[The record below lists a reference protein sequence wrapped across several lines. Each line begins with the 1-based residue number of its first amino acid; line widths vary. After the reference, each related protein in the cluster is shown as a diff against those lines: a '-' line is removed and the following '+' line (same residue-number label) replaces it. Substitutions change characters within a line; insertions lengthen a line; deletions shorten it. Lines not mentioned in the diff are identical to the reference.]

1 MDNKN
6 TFFEDYQNLINSFEA
21 LKKEASN
28 PFFKSKYVTLNQIL
42 PVVKA
47 KCTENNFILNQF
59 PEVREGKNVLV
70 TNIEHISERVLNG
83 SIEIVSKDP
92 TDPQKV
98 GAGITYMRRYSLVT
112 MFMLEDEDDDG
123 NTASNQS
130 APAQTNTA
138 QPAPNKTYTPTPEQ
152 EQEDDNKPWITD
164 EIFQQAIYKL
174 LEAGTITKETPE
186 GEVLKVLRTKYK
198 VAKKYGDLV
207 LLALK

>member
-1 MDNKN
+1 MEKEN
-6 TFFEDYQNLINSFEA
+6 TFFKDYTNLINSFEA
-21 LKKEASN
+21 LKKEAVN
-28 PFFKSKYVTLNQIL
+28 PFYGKGYVALNQIL
-42 PVVKA
+42 PVVKE
-47 KCTENNFILNQF
+47 KCTEHNFVLVQVLGNS
-59 PEVREGKNVLV
+59 EGKNILR
-70 TNIEHISERVLNG
+70 TELRHKDGDRVQG
-83 SIEIVSKDP
+83 EIEIVSKDSL
-92 TDPQKV
+92 DPQKV

-123 NTASNQS
+123 NTASTQT
-130 APAQTNTA
+130 APVQATTK
-138 QPAPNKTYTPTPEQ
+138 PAYTKTPEQ